1 MPVFV
6 FIMDVS
12 IGGRMK
18 IIALE
23 VENEKFSKNDFATYL
38 KQEAATV
45 WNLQQRN
52 ILREIYFNQNTHTAV
67 LVLETNSTEQA
78 RGILNELPLVQA
90 GLIDFEL
97 IPLAPYDGF
106 SRLFE

>member
-1 MPVFV
+1 
-6 FIMDVS
+6 
-12 IGGRMK
+12 MK

-23 VENEKFSKNDFATYL
+23 VEKKGLSKTDFDTYL
-38 KQEAATV
+38 KQEAAVV

-52 ILREIYFNQNTHTAV
+52 FLREIYFNQNTHTAV
-67 LVLETNSTEQA
+67 LVLETSSTGQA
-78 RGILNELPLVQA
+78 LEILNELPLVQA

-106 SRLFE
+106 SRLFNKIKEP

>member
-1 MPVFV
+1 
-6 FIMDVS
+6 
-12 IGGRMK
+12 MK

-23 VENEKFSKNDFATYL
+23 VEKEGLAKTDFGAYL
-38 KQEAATV
+38 KQEAAAV

-67 LVLETNSTEQA
+67 LVLETNSTRQA
-78 RGILNELPLVQA
+78 LEILNELPLVQA

-97 IPLAPYDGF
+97 IPLVPYDGF
-106 SRLFE
+106 SRLFKNREE